1 MISFEKCNKK
11 FAKDAY
17 YNLLSPEG
25 ILKILPTH
33 THVHPPSHTQAH
45 PLIPMHTHAYPP
57 PAHTHKWHLLCTF
70 ALFVTCKKE
79 IVGVWI
85 FWINQQIK
93 KLALNLHKDM
103 NIIITIETVNRYS
116 KAYFKNINFET
127 KKLISNLNDKQ
138 YAISYFALFL
148 VR

>member
-1 MISFEKCNKK
+1 
-11 FAKDAY
+11 
-17 YNLLSPEG
+17 
-25 ILKILPTH
+25 
-33 THVHPPSHTQAH
+33 
-45 PLIPMHTHAYPP
+45 
-57 PAHTHKWHLLCTF
+57 
-70 ALFVTCKKE
+70 
-79 IVGVWI
+79 
-85 FWINQQIK
+85 
-93 KLALNLHKDM
+93 M

>member
-45 PLIPMHTHAYPP
+45 PLIPMHTHAFLP
-57 PAHTHKWHLLCTF
+57 PAHTQ
-70 ALFVTCKKE
+70 KE

-93 KLALNLHKDM
+93 KLALNLHKDT

>member
-45 PLIPMHTHAYPP
+45 PLIPMHTHAYP
-57 PAHTHKWHLLCTF
+57 HKHFSGL
-70 ALFVTCKKE
+70 KKSAN
-79 IVGVWI
+79 G
-85 FWINQQIK
+85 
-93 KLALNLHKDM
+93 LGHA
-103 NIIITIETVNRYS
+103 
-116 KAYFKNINFET
+116 
-127 KKLISNLNDKQ
+127 
-138 YAISYFALFL
+138 
-148 VR
+148 